1 MNNLRYSVG
10 STKRNIMNPL
20 MDTSVVNSV
29 AHLIQLSVAPVFLLA
44 AVAGLLNVFVGR
56 LTRIIDKIEK
66 LQLFEEKKMQVDA
79 DFKMSEKMISRKDF
93 LLKRLKSTNYAIALS
108 TSAGLMVA
116 LVIVTMFLSAMLD
129 FENGTL
135 ISSFFILAMLFLISS
150 LLLFLKEISY
160 TTYFAKK

>member
-1 MNNLRYSVG
+1 
-10 STKRNIMNPL
+10 MNPL
-20 MDTSVVNSV
+20 MDTSAVNSV

-66 LQLFEEKKMQVDA
+66 LQLFEEKKLQVDA
-79 DFKMSEKMISRKDF
+79 TFIMSEKMTSRKEF
-93 LLKRLKSTNYAIALS
+93 LLKRLKSTNYAIGLI

-116 LVIVTMFLSAMLD
+116 LVIVTMFLSTILD
-129 FENGTL
+129 FVNGTL

>member
-1 MNNLRYSVG
+1 MVD
-10 STKRNIMNPL
+10 TNI
-20 MDTSVVNSV
+20 VNSV

-56 LTRIIDKIEK
+56 LVRIIDKIDH
-66 LQLFEEKKMQVDA
+66 LEEKEDA
-79 DFKMSEKMISRKDF
+79 KRQKDSTYTSSVKIQDRKSF
-93 LLKRLKSTNYAIALS
+93 LLKRLKTTNYAIALS

-116 LVIVTMFLSAMLD
+116 LVIITLFLSSILK
-129 FENGTL
+129 FENGTV
-135 ISSFFILAMLFLISS
+135 ISTFFILAMLFLISS

>member
-1 MNNLRYSVG
+1 MQ
-10 STKRNIMNPL
+10 TI
-20 MDTSVVNSV
+20 MDTTVVNSV

-56 LTRIIDKIEK
+56 LVRIIDKIDK
-66 LQLFEEKKMQVDA
+66 LNFAEEKKRTYDPSFTSTQKV
-79 DFKMSEKMISRKDF
+79 KERKSF
-93 LLKRLKSTNYAIALS
+93 LLKRLKTTNYAIALS

-116 LVIVTMFLSAMLD
+116 LVIVTMFLSAMMKFD
-129 FENGTL
+129 NATL
-135 ISSFFILAMLFLISS
+135 ISTFFILAMIFLISS

>member
-1 MNNLRYSVG
+1 
-10 STKRNIMNPL
+10 

-56 LTRIIDKIEK
+56 LVRIIDKIDKLNFAEDKKRTLNPTFTATDKEK
-66 LQLFEEKKMQVDA
+66 D
-79 DFKMSEKMISRKDF
+79 RKSF

-116 LVIVTMFLSAMLD
+116 LVIITMFLSSILK
-129 FENGTL
+129 FENGMM
-135 ISSFFILAMLFLISS
+135 ISTFFILAMLFLISS

>member
-1 MNNLRYSVG
+1 
-10 STKRNIMNPL
+10 
-20 MDTSVVNSV
+20 MDTDVVNSV
-29 AHLIQLSVAPVFLLA
+29 ARLIQLSVAPVFLLA

-66 LQLFEEKKMQVDA
+66 LQLFEEKKIQIDA
-79 DFKMSEKMISRKDF
+79 DFKMSEKMIIRKDF
-93 LLKRLKSTNYAIALS
+93 LLKRLRTTNIAIALI

-116 LVIVTMFLSAMLD
+116 LVIITMFLSAMLD
-129 FENGTL
+129 FKNGTL
-135 ISSFFILAMLFLISS
+135 ISTFFILAMIFLISS

>member
-1 MNNLRYSVG
+1 
-10 STKRNIMNPL
+10 MNPL
-20 MDTSVVNSV
+20 MDTSAVNSV

-66 LQLFEEKKMQVDA
+66 LQLFEEKKLQLDA
-79 DFKMSEKMISRKDF
+79 AFKMSEKMTSRKEF
-93 LLKRLKSTNYAIALS
+93 LLKRLKSTNYAIGLI

-135 ISSFFILAMLFLISS
+135 ISSFFILAMMFLISS